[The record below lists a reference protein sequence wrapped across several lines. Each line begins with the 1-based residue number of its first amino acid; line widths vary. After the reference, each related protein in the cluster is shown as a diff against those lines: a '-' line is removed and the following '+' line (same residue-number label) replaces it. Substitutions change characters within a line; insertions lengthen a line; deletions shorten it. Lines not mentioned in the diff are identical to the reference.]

1 MRTTTARIRPWLL
14 LSICLLANVLFQRQD
29 LTARLDASDLGTPP
43 PATAVRLGALGEN
56 IFASYLVMLFL
67 QNVDVPMGRAT
78 PLADIDRSALIRW
91 FDLTIDLDADS
102 GYPLLLATRHYAE
115 TGTPAQRRIM
125 LDWIY
130 RRFEERPNQRWPWLV
145 HGVFVARHVLKD
157 NALAEFYA
165 SALRNQVTD
174 PTLPLWV
181 RQMDLLLRADLGETE
196 DARAILGGLV
206 AAGQIR
212 SPAELKFLEARLLPD
227 PFSPR

>member
-1 MRTTTARIRPWLL
+1 MRITDARIRPWLL
-14 LSICLLANVLFQRQD
+14 LCICLLANVLFQRQNRP
-29 LTARLDASDLGTPP
+29 ARLEVADLGSPP
-43 PATAVRLGALGEN
+43 PAHIVRMAALGEN

-67 QNVDVPMGRAT
+67 QNVDVPVGRAT
-78 PLADIDRSALIRW
+78 PLADIDRSALIHW
-91 FDLTIDLDADS
+91 FDLTTDLDPDS

-130 RRFEERPNQRWPWLV
+130 QRFEERPNQRWPWLV

-157 NALAEFYA
+157 NALAGFYA

-196 DARAILGGLV
+196 DARAILGALV

-227 PFSPR
+227 PSPD